1 MKSNLIILM
10 VISIFIAIGI
20 CGVTP
25 IFGKDTKVTANVS
38 PSTQINNDSDTTNFL
53 FIQSALSGSLAP
65 TTNNNAGNST
75 SNQKYIL
82 TLNNVSSSTM
92 AFSDRPQRIVSP
104 FDTQTF
110 VNDWNIG
117 QDSFKSD
124 PPNAALVLNND
135 NKVKIIVFELFNPQY
150 NKEKKTIE
158 YNVMKLD
165 IPSSKKIIL
174 SDIGTKSNTNSSG
187 IVSDF
192 RSATLFI
199 DAGCS
204 PWDPRC

>member
-10 VISIFIAIGI
+10 VISMFVATGIG
-20 CGVTP
+20 GVTP
-25 IFGKDTKVTANVS
+25 IFGKDTIVTANVS
-38 PSTQINNDSDTTNFL
+38 PNIQINNDSDTTNFL
-53 FIQSALSGSLAP
+53 FIQSALSGSLVP

-135 NKVKIIVFELFNPQY
+135 NREKIIVFELFNPQY

-187 IVSDF
+187 IVSNF